1 MNSVKINF
9 PILVQNIEVDNVKQ
23 YYLKPLFLPYPIVTH
38 RRYERAISKMQNEV
52 RQILKNYNLNRE
64 TLPGLMWYRFS
75 PNLKYELIPMEFS
88 VGKGYIKGKFGVAH
102 FELEGLMYACLPAFN
117 YFFFI
122 VKKDEK
128 GKYTV
133 AEQAQKVIETFM
145 RQARKD
151 NLVIDPEDY
160 YAQKGEFVSHID
172 LTLKL
177 TPSKFKFEEN
187 DMSAFFAAMGG
198 GSDFS
203 GEVEIEKVGNDL
215 NRGFPSE
222 LKRAFYREETVN
234 RLSNIIYQKQNSP
247 IVLLG
252 AEGVGKKSIL
262 EEAIWRYCERHKN
275 KVRNDYHLEKVW
287 HIDPTR
293 IIAGMSIVG
302 QWQKRFESIL
312 DYVCKRR
319 NGFSFET
326 GNTDKI
332 LIDNIIA
339 MLRIGKSSQN
349 DMTLSDV
356 MKPYLEKRLVQMILI
371 ATPEEWKVLQEKDR
385 RFADL
390 FQVIRVEEPSLE
402 VAAKMIFKQKNLLEL
417 EHGCQI
423 GVPAISQL
431 FSIHR
436 NYLKSRALPGGIM
449 KILNQLAVKY
459 KFLPIDVDEI
469 RVEFQQLSGLGKE
482 IFDDNYLLENED
494 TRQRI
499 NAKLVG
505 QPDAVDSLVDLVN
518 MVKAKLNTPNKP
530 LGSFMFIGPTGVGK
544 TQAAKVLCNYLL
556 ENEDNLM
563 RFDMNE
569 FIDGGAVER
578 LIGDYYNPDGQLT
591 GKVRFRPFGIILL
604 DEIEKAHPTVHDL
617 LLQVLDDGRLTDSLG
632 RTVDFSNT
640 IIIMTSNIGAR
651 EVDSVVGFTANEST
665 ESEIYRKSME
675 NYFRP
680 EFINRIDK
688 IVIFKPLSLEHIF
701 KIARLQINELLNRD
715 GFVRRSTILNIS
727 PEALEW
733 VANRGFDKRMGGR
746 ALKRQIEKDLTALSA
761 EQLIQTDSNRP
772 IIFEILF
779 KNNELHPN
787 VITLDFVA
795 GLQKEWIPTLPTE
808 KKGRKFYGSLL
819 RTIEDIERELRR
831 YEKRVGFDS
840 DSNYNSYSFGGDAD
854 NSGDYVDDSN
864 WMYYSFK
871 DGLKE
876 LKEEIK
882 EALLGF
888 QNRFYI
894 SNPAIP
900 LRLKRVGGDTHR
912 KDDWGGLHRNNK
924 MDELFQQ
931 EAMNELKENYRF
943 NASEFDKISSQFL
956 DNLLDV
962 GLFKLYAEGVF
973 NDKIDELS
981 IDFHSYIEG
990 LGKVQIKFLVEMY
1003 QKMLKGLDITFK
1015 LDKETNVFTLEG
1027 YNIYELLKGESGIH
1041 LFHIPHQNPLP
1052 IRVNILKIGKAITKN
1067 NTLKVIRLYNGIST
1081 ITDLRTNFTNEGD
1094 ISTNEFKLFLY
1105 GSFDEVRRNQL
1116 IGEVIL

>member
-1 MNSVKINF
+1 MNSIKINF
-9 PILVQNIEVDNVKQ
+9 PILVQNIEVDNIKQ

-52 RQILKNYNLNRE
+52 RHILKNFDLNQVS
-64 TLPGLMWYRFS
+64 LPNFMWYRFS
-75 PNLKYELIPMEFS
+75 PDLKYELIPMEFS
-88 VGKGYIKGKFGVAH
+88 IGKGYVKGKFGVAS
-102 FELEGLMYACLPAFN
+102 FELEGLMYGCLPAFN
-117 YFFFI
+117 HFFFI

-128 GKYTV
+128 GKYLLE
-133 AEQAQKVIETFM
+133 EQTQKVIETFM
-145 RQARKD
+145 RQARKE
-151 NLVIDPEDY
+151 NRTVDPSAF
-160 YAQKGEFVSHID
+160 YAQKGEFISQID
-172 LTLKL
+172 LTIKL

-187 DMSAFFAAMGG
+187 DMSAFFAAMSS

-215 NRGFPSE
+215 NQGFPSD

-234 RLSNIIYQKQNSP
+234 RLTNIIYQNQNSP

-252 AEGVGKKSIL
+252 EEGVGKKSIL
-262 EEAIWRYCERHKN
+262 EETIWRYSELHKN
-275 KVRNDYHLEKVW
+275 KVRNDYNLEKIW

-302 QWQKRFESIL
+302 QWQKRFEAIL
-312 DYVCKRR
+312 DYVSKRR
-319 NGFSFET
+319 NGFSFQT

-356 MKPYLEKRLVQMILI
+356 LKPYLEKRLIQMILI
-371 ATPEEWKVLQEKDR
+371 ATPDEWKVLQEKDR

-423 GVPAISQL
+423 GVPAIAQL

-469 RVEFQQLSGLGKE
+469 RVEFQELSGLGKE
-482 IFDDNYLLENED
+482 IFDDNHLLENEE
-494 TRQRI
+494 TRQHI

-556 ENEDNLM
+556 GNEEYLM

-578 LIGDYYNPDGQLT
+578 LIGDYHNPDGQLT
-591 GKVRFRPFGIILL
+591 GKVRFRPFGILLL

-632 RTVDFSNT
+632 RTVDFSNI
-640 IIIMTSNIGAR
+640 IIIMTSNVGAR
-651 EVDSVVGFTANEST
+651 EVDSVVGFTSSEAT

-688 IVIFKPLSLEHIF
+688 VVIFKPLVFEHIF
-701 KIARLQINELLNRD
+701 KIARLQINELLRRD

-733 VANRGFDKRMGGR
+733 VANRGFDSKMGGR

-761 EQLIQTDSNRP
+761 EQLIRTDSNRP

-787 VITLDFVA
+787 VITLDFVEA
-795 GLQKEWIPTLPTE
+795 LDKEWIPQLPTE
-808 KKGRKFYGSLL
+808 KKGRQFYGSLL
-819 RTIEDIERELRR
+819 RTIENMERELRH
-831 YEKRVGFDS
+831 YEKRVGFDNNG
-840 DSNYNSYSFGGDAD
+840 DYNNYSFGGESN

-864 WMYYSFK
+864 WMYYNFT

-876 LKEEIK
+876 LKEQIRET
-882 EALLGF
+882 LLGF
-888 QNRFYI
+888 QNKFYI
-894 SNPAIP
+894 SSPAIP
-900 LRLKRVGGDTHR
+900 LRLKRVRQGVQR

-943 NASEFDKISSQFL
+943 NASEFDRISSQFL

-962 GLFKLYAEGVF
+962 GLFKLYAEGVLS
-973 NDKIDELS
+973 NQVDELS

-990 LGKVQIKFLVEMY
+990 LGKTQIDFLVKMY
-1003 QKMLKGLDITFK
+1003 QKMLKGLDIPFK
-1015 LDKETNVFTLEG
+1015 LDEKTNTFSLEG

-1052 IRVNILKIGKAITKN
+1052 IRVNISKTGKKITKEK
-1067 NTLKVIRLYNGIST
+1067 TLSVIRLYNGTST
-1081 ITDLRTNFTNEGD
+1081 ITDIRTNFTNEGD

-1105 GSFDEVRRNQL
+1105 GSFDEVRRNEL
-1116 IGEVIL
+1116 IGVSVL